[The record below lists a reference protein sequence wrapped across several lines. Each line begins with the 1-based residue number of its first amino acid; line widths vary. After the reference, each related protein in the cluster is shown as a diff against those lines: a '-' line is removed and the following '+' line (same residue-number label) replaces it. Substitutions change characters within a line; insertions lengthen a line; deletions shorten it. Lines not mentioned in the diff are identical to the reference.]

1 MATTLLNNKHGYTN
15 LKLGG
20 VMKHEI
26 STSIWFIII
35 LCIMIFLHR
44 ENLKIIKHIDELD
57 CNIIH
62 MQGQLNKLTPPDDI
76 MRLPIIEG
84 KN

>member
-1 MATTLLNNKHGYTN
+1 
-15 LKLGG
+15 
-20 VMKHEI
+20 MKHEI